1 MTHLD
6 LVPVS
11 ALEWCD
17 QVVYPIQDSSLNVA
31 VVTPTG
37 TKVDVKREFMPCGQG
52 VGAINELVPA
62 GDIVRSMV
70 AEAERTLERIA
81 AVKR

>member
-1 MTHLD
+1 MQPFPQQAIESGKAGVNHLG
-6 LVPVS
+6 
-11 ALEWCD
+11 
-17 QVVYPIQDSSLNVA
+17 Y
-31 VVTPTG
+31 PTG
-37 TKVDVKREFMPCGQG
+37 TEVDVNREFMPCGQG
-52 VGAINELVPA
+52 VGAINELTPA